1 MPKVQDCP
9 SIFTKKLISFKMG
22 YRLKTWGHGRMREM
36 GIVSIEKS
44 PDYNIDTVTRAIEKS
59 FERLG
64 GVAKYIKP
72 GMKVLIKPNLVMKK
86 RPEDAATTH
95 PSVVQAVSSIVR
107 KAGGSVIIADSPGGL
122 FTPKTLNGIYHVCG
136 IEKAAQESGATL
148 NFDFSEVEVDNPQGK
163 YLKKVTILKCIADA
177 DIIINIPKLKTHGQM
192 VYTGA
197 VKNMFGAVHGVFKA
211 EYHVRM
217 PDYNEF
223 ANAIIDIFLSAK
235 PALNIMDA
243 VIGMDGAG
251 PTAGNPKHIG
261 LILAAENAF
270 ELDYTALRIIGANP
284 LDVPVIR
291 EAMDRGLLSGEESM
305 EIIGAEL
312 NEVLIKDFSI
322 PQVDNLR
329 AVQFFNRGIL
339 KLFVNSMKPRP
350 DFIYELCVGC
360 LECQKNCPANVIK
373 VNNKKPSVE
382 LEKCIR
388 CYCCQELCPAKAI
401 KIKRP
406 LLAEMVVKLS
416 KFLKKYK

>member
-1 MPKVQDCP
+1 MK
-9 SIFTKKLISFKMG
+9 
-22 YRLKTWGHGRMREM
+22 EM
-36 GIVSIEKS
+36 GVVSIEKCL
-44 PDYNIDTVTRAIEKS
+44 DYNIDTVSKAIEES

-64 GVAKYIKP
+64 GVERYIKP
-72 GMKVLIKPNLVMKK
+72 GMKVLIKPNLVSKK

-95 PSVVQAVSSIVR
+95 PSLVQAVSSIVQ

-122 FTPKTLNGIYHVCG
+122 FTPKVLNGIYHVCG

-148 NFDFSEVEVDNPQGK
+148 NFDFTEIEVDNPDGR

-177 DIIINIPKLKTHGQM
+177 DVIINIPKLKTHGQM

-197 VKNMFGAVHGVFKA
+197 VKNMFGAVHGVLKA

-217 PDYNEF
+217 PDYSEF
-223 ANAIIDIFLSAK
+223 ANSIIDIFLCTK
-235 PALNIMDA
+235 PILNIMDA
-243 VIGMDGAG
+243 VVGMDGAG

-261 LILAAENAF
+261 LILAAESAF
-270 ELDYTALRIIGANP
+270 ELDYIALKVIGANP

-291 EAMDRGLLSGEESM
+291 EAMGRGLLNGEDRI

-312 NEVLIKDFSI
+312 NDVMVKDFSI
-322 PQVDNLR
+322 PQIDNLR

-339 KLFVNSMKPRP
+339 KFFVNSMKPRP
-350 DFIYELCVGC
+350 DFIYEHCVGC
-360 LECQKNCPANVIK
+360 LECQKNCPAKVIK
-373 VNNKKPSVE
+373 VNNKKPSIE

-401 KIKRP
+401 RIKRP
-406 LLAEMVVKLS
+406 FLAELVVKLS
-416 KFLKKYK
+416 KFLKKYD